1 MNMVIEPYI
10 LPVRDHQT
18 KLQQMLHTSKQ
29 AEDLW
34 PKSVIPLFHLFAKHP
49 SSKFKIIT
57 SELVLYLHCFLNKIV
72 KFFVGEFRQRLFIVI
87 QRTTNIHIGH
97 RHLNFPFRCYDET
110 LPWQTYSPCN
120 RGWVCTWAWDRD
132 GTFLNVWRPSLR
144 FSRSW

>member
-10 LPVRDHQT
+10 FPVRDHQT

-29 AEDLW
+29 AEDLR

-97 RHLNFPFRCYDET
+97 RHLNFLSVATTRRYHGKHTAHATEAG
-110 LPWQTYSPCN
+110 SVH
-120 RGWVCTWAWDRD
+120 GHGIEAE
-132 GTFLNVWRPSLR
+132 R
-144 FSRSW
+144 F